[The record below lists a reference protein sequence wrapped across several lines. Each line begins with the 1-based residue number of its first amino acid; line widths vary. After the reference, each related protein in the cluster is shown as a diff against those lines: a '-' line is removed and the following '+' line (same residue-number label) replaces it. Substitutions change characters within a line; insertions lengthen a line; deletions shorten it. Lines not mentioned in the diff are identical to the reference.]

1 MLSPAIRSI
10 NGTETGMDRPSR
22 KELLM
27 SENSASVSA
36 TFVHAE
42 EICNVSA
49 SQLPSPNKSTYHWWI
64 KEVSLV
70 DSFGVSR
77 FDPGPRVA
85 Q

>member
-36 TFVHAE
+36 TFVHAG
-42 EICNVSA
+42 EIFTVSITQA
-49 SQLPSPNKSTYHWWI
+49 LMSSEPTYHWWI
-64 KEVSLV
+64 KEGCLG

-77 FDPGPRVA
+77 FDPGPRIA

>member
-36 TFVHAE
+36 TCVDARKIFT
-42 EICNVSA
+42 VSL
-49 SQLPSPNKSTYHWWI
+49 SQSLMSSEPTYHGWV
-64 KEVSLV
+64 KEGGLG
-70 DSFGVSR
+70 DGLGVSR
-77 FDPGPRVA
+77 FDPGPRIA